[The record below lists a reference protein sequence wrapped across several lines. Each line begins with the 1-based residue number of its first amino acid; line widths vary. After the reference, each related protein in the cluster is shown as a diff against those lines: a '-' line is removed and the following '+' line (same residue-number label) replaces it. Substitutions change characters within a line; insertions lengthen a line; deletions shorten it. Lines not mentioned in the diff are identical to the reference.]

1 MTSTLLKRLGVA
13 LATIFGASIF
23 TFVLLRKVPGD
34 PARAI
39 AGDTATEETVAA
51 LRQSMGLDDNLF
63 VQYGN
68 YMGSL
73 LRGDFGFSYSTGNSV
88 GTLLGQRLPATL
100 ELGLL
105 SVIIA
110 IVAAVLAASF
120 AVYSR
125 RRWPDQAV
133 RAASSLAMGSPPFW
147 IALLALM
154 VFSIQ
159 LGIFPG
165 PEGRLSPGMLK
176 PPNITGMFTVD
187 SLLAGQWGTFANA
200 AWHLI
205 LPAAIVT
212 LGPFAFLSRLYR
224 NQLRGTLRE
233 TFVAVSRSHGLR
245 RLPVYNR
252 HVAPH
257 GLLSLLPAASLLF
270 ADLLAGSLLVE
281 KVFGW
286 PGIGSMTADAII
298 QKDFAVVQAVL
309 LLAAVLYVVVSLLAD
324 LLMTAADPRT
334 RVGAR

>member
-1 MTSTLLKRLGVA
+1 MISTILKRLGIS
-13 LATIFGASIF
+13 LATIFGASLFAFI
-23 TFVLLRKVPGD
+23 LLRKVPGD

-39 AGDTATEETVAA
+39 AGDTATPETIAA
-51 LRQSMGLDDNLF
+51 LRKSMGLDENIF
-63 VQYGN
+63 VQYGK
-68 YMGSL
+68 YLESIL
-73 LRGDFGFSYSTGNSV
+73 HGDFGFSYSTGNSV
-88 GTLLGQRLPATL
+88 GTLLAQRLPATL

-105 SVIIA
+105 SVVIA
-110 IVAAVLAASF
+110 IAVAVLSASI

-125 RRWPDQAV
+125 RRWPD
-133 RAASSLAMGSPPFW
+133 RALRIVSSVAMGSPPFW

-154 VFSIQ
+154 VLSIQ
-159 LGIFPG
+159 FGIFPG
-165 PEGRLSPGMLK
+165 PEGRLSPGLAA
-176 PPNITGMFTVD
+176 PPKVTGLFTVD
-187 SLLAGQWGTFANA
+187 SLLAGQWGTFGNA
-200 AWHLI
+200 VWHLV
-205 LPAAIVT
+205 LPALVVA

-233 TFVAVSRSHGLR
+233 TFVTVARSHGLQR
-245 RLPVYNR
+245 FPVYNR

-257 GLLSLLPAASLLF
+257 GLLALLPAASLLF

-309 LLAAVLYVVVSLLAD
+309 LLAAILYVVVSLLAD

>member
-1 MTSTLLKRLGVA
+1 MLSTILKKLGVSV
-13 LATIFGASIF
+13 ATIFGASLFAFI
-23 TFVLLRKVPGD
+23 LLRKVPGD

-39 AGDTATEETVAA
+39 AGDTATPETIAA
-51 LRQSMGLDDNLF
+51 LRKSMGLDENIL
-63 VQYGN
+63 VQYGK
-68 YMGSL
+68 YMESIF
-73 LRGDFGFSYSTGNSV
+73 RGDFGFSYSTGTPV
-88 GTLLGQRLPATL
+88 GTLLSQRLPATL

-110 IVAAVLAASF
+110 IGAAVLTAGM

-125 RRWPDQAV
+125 RRWPDKAL
-133 RAASSLAMGSPPFW
+133 RISSSLAMGSPPFW

-154 VFSIQ
+154 VLSIQ
-159 LGIFPG
+159 FGIFPG
-165 PEGRLSPGMLK
+165 PEGRLSPGVIK
-176 PPNITGMFTVD
+176 PPAVTGLFTID
-187 SLLAGQWGTFANA
+187 SLLAGQWATFGNA
-200 AWHLI
+200 LWHLV
-205 LPAAIVT
+205 LPAAVVA

-233 TFVAVSRSHGLR
+233 TFVTVARSHGLR
-245 RLPVYNR
+245 RFPVFNR

-286 PGIGSMTADAII
+286 PGVGSMTADAII

-309 LLAAVLYVVVSLLAD
+309 LLAAILYVVVTLLAD
-324 LLMTAADPRT
+324 VLMAAADPRT